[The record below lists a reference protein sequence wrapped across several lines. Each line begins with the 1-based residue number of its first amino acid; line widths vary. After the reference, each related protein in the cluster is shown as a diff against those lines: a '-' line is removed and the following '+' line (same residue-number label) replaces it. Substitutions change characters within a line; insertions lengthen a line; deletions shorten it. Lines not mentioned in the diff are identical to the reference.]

1 MSWSIDKYRNH
12 YESEEHWEM
21 RKLFM
26 ETHKELLPEDE
37 LVCMAQVFFNIEILG
52 CRYPDTTMLKVTAKT
67 SYKNPPPSK
76 NPPDVKTLPPGC
88 CPDQGHCRRV
98 PQTARRTSEEDLHGR
113 IRSGRGEGQAS
124 EDELILR
131 TMDEGGE
138 CGDST

>member
-52 CRYPDTTMLKVTAKT
+52 CRYPDTTMLKVAAT
-67 SYKNPPPSK
+67 N
-76 NPPDVKTLPPGC
+76 
-88 CPDQGHCRRV
+88 
-98 PQTARRTSEEDLHGR
+98 
-113 IRSGRGEGQAS
+113 
-124 EDELILR
+124 LI
-131 TMDEGGE
+131 
-138 CGDST
+138 